1 MWKICSILLLVAF
14 LACFTLPL
22 RAAQEG
28 DVIIG
33 QQLVLRIRVPAGGMT
48 VKERAD
54 AVTQRINNYLGSE
67 PFSPDDVKVAVRNKE
82 YVVLIGDYV
91 IITADKET
99 AKINKTTPEKLA
111 EIWAAN
117 LRKAIPEARA
127 VK

>member
-1 MWKICSILLLVAF
+1 
-14 LACFTLPL
+14 
-22 RAAQEG
+22 
-28 DVIIG
+28 
-33 QQLVLRIRVPAGGMT
+33 MT